1 MPKDIAFDAEA
12 RKALAAGVHTLA
24 QAVKV
29 TLGPKGRYVAIAEG
43 SRKPGITNDGVTVA
57 RDIDFEDPVMQMGAK
72 IVREAAG
79 KTDRNVGD
87 GTTTATLLTDEIV
100 TEGMRNITAGADPIG
115 IRRGIQKA
123 TDVLVASLKEEA
135 VAVDSPEQIANVG
148 AISSGNAEI
157 GEKIAEAMAEVGK
170 DGVIICEKSNT
181 FGIQVDAA
189 KGMLFERGFLSPYMA
204 DDMGNMKGE
213 LDDPFIFITD
223 QEIKNIQDIVP
234 VLEGVIQAKRPLLIV
249 TEYLSPEVLETLLL
263 NQQRGT
269 LKVAAVK
276 PPDAG
281 DKRKKQLEDMAVLT
295 GGTYISPEFGIEL
308 SDANVSMLGRAKNVR
323 ITKDTTLISS
333 GLGDPEAIAAR
344 VAQIKAQ
351 IEECNDSRD
360 KALDRERVAKLSGGI
375 GILRIGAATEAEL
388 LSVRRRVEDALR
400 ATQSAVREG
409 IVAGG
414 GTALL
419 RAAARLD
426 EIECANN
433 DELVGVD
440 IMRRA
445 AEAPLRTIAENA
457 GLNGS
462 NVVDEVKKLDG
473 SWGFN
478 AATGEYADMV
488 ATGVTDPTE
497 VVRISLQT
505 AASLACL
512 LLITEVTVNETP
524 KEPITI
530 DDLMG
535 TKK

>member
-43 SRKPGITNDGVTVA
+43 SRKPGVTNDGVTVA

-100 TEGMRNITAGADPIG
+100 TEGMRNITAGADPIS

-295 GGTYISPEFGIEL
+295 GGTYISPEFGIEPFRCECFH
-308 SDANVSMLGRAKNVR
+308 VGPCEKRAHH
-323 ITKDTTLISS
+323 
-333 GLGDPEAIAAR
+333 
-344 VAQIKAQ
+344 
-351 IEECNDSRD
+351 
-360 KALDRERVAKLSGGI
+360 
-375 GILRIGAATEAEL
+375 
-388 LSVRRRVEDALR
+388 
-400 ATQSAVREG
+400 
-409 IVAGG
+409 
-414 GTALL
+414 
-419 RAAARLD
+419 
-426 EIECANN
+426 
-433 DELVGVD
+433 
-440 IMRRA
+440 
-445 AEAPLRTIAENA
+445 
-457 GLNGS
+457 
-462 NVVDEVKKLDG
+462 
-473 SWGFN
+473 
-478 AATGEYADMV
+478 
-488 ATGVTDPTE
+488 
-497 VVRISLQT
+497 
-505 AASLACL
+505 
-512 LLITEVTVNETP
+512 
-524 KEPITI
+524 
-530 DDLMG
+530 
-535 TKK
+535 